1 MIGSVPHLIER
12 EQRLPGP
19 PEETFEFFAD
29 AFNLEQITPP
39 LLKFKVTTPAPIEM
53 HEGTLI
59 TYRLRVRGIPVNWL
73 TRIEEWTP
81 GKRFVDTQLKGPYK
95 LWHHTHTFED
105 DGQGGTLMRD
115 IVRYEMPFGPIGEI
129 ARRLLVERDLE
140 GIFDYRYQEIEKIF
154 GAQA

>member
-1 MIGSVPHLIER
+1 MIGAVSHLIER

-59 TYRLRVRGIPVNWL
+59 TYRLRVRGQSCALGLGTEDLLDLLISVVEDSFQIPL
-73 TRIEEWTP
+73 DQQPT
-81 GKRFVDTQLKGPYK
+81 
-95 LWHHTHTFED
+95 
-105 DGQGGTLMRD
+105 
-115 IVRYEMPFGPIGEI
+115 
-129 ARRLLVERDLE
+129 RDLS
-140 GIFDYRYQEIEKIF
+140 DR
-154 GAQA
+154 A